1 MTYVKWYMQNI
12 KTISKQPN
20 YILIIIFIIIFSNIK
35 NNLVKVNPAI
45 TSTYSYYKLATTEN
59 RGH

>member
-35 NNLVKVNPAI
+35 NNLVKVKP
-45 TSTYSYYKLATTEN
+45 SYQLNTFILQT
-59 RGH
+59 GHNQK

>member
-20 YILIIIFIIIFSNIK
+20 YILIIIFSNIK